1 MGDDEPTWGPLRRA
15 FRAAVAFFGHLCFS
29 LLFVTGIWLLEQHI
43 RLLYGQEEPM
53 LYDRIPLKWLFHTM
67 DLGILIVFVVWGVIE
82 AHRKLRG

>member
-1 MGDDEPTWGPLRRA
+1 
-15 FRAAVAFFGHLCFS
+15 
-29 LLFVTGIWLLEQHI
+29 
-43 RLLYGQEEPM
+43 M